1 MERKPFLLSASR
13 RTDIPAFYSEWLM
26 CRLREGRAAFRHPYT
41 RAATEVP
48 LDPDRVAAI
57 YFWTKDFSPLLPRLG
72 EVERLGFGR
81 YLVHYT
87 ITGLGPDWEPRV
99 PAAKKSADTLA
110 ALSGRIGPER
120 TIWRFDPVVLTE
132 TIGVE
137 RTLDRFEH
145 LAAALS
151 GKVRLS
157 VVSIVQPY
165 KKLNRR
171 YRERAARGLEVPR
184 EALDHEYAELG
195 QGLAERGRAFG
206 ISVLACCYPALV
218 GFGVGKSSCVDG
230 GKVLSLWPDCGLEPE
245 RAATRAGCGCHRS
258 VDIGAYDTCP
268 HMCAYC
274 YANAS
279 EKTIAHRAGEHDPK
293 SLSVAD

>member
-1 MERKPFLLSASR
+1 MEHQPFLLSASR
-13 RTDIPAFYSEWLM
+13 RTDIPAFYSEWLI

-41 RAATEVP
+41 RAAIDVP
-48 LDPDRVAAI
+48 LTPDQVAAI
-57 YFWTKDFSPLLPRLG
+57 YFWTKDFSPLLPRLS
-72 EVERLGFGR
+72 EVERLGFDR

-99 PAAKKSADTLA
+99 PLAHDSIETLV

-120 TIWRFDPVVLTE
+120 IIWRFDPIVLTE
-132 TIGVE
+132 TMGVE
-137 RTLDRFEH
+137 RTLDRFEK

-151 GKVRLS
+151 GEVRLS
-157 VVSIVQPY
+157 VVSISQPY

-184 EALDHEYAELG
+184 EALEHEYAELG

-206 ISVLACCYPALV
+206 ISVDACCYPSLV

-230 GKVLSLWPDCGLEPE
+230 GKVLSLWPDCGLDPE
-245 RAATRAGCGCHRS
+245 RAATRGGCGCHRS

-268 HMCAYC
+268 HMCDYC

-279 EKTIAHRAGEHDPK
+279 EKVIERRTAGHEPNSLLIAD
-293 SLSVAD
+293 